1 MLQDGGVVVAG
12 EGEEELRKS
21 WSTKALM
28 FGGTPPLDD
37 ILRDKMLFM

>member
-1 MLQDGGVVVAG
+1 MLQDGGVVVEG
-12 EGEEELRKS
+12 EDEEELRKS

-37 ILRDKMLFM
+37 IVNDKVVFM